1 MGNYY
6 VSNNSN
12 VDLTKY
18 GSLADAKI
26 SINGSDL
33 VIKFESNEIH
43 IINGALYSS
52 LNGSGIV
59 VTFSDTAVAGKTLL
73 DKVDLQNVNL
83 THLSQ
88 DVINNQHTQNIDKE
102 ELEKELAKTKEELKH
117 LAEHV
122 KQEQHSEHSLLQEMH
137 QILQQD
143 ARQQDFSNPQSD
155 VHLKDFD
162 FEYDEQMDNV
172 EQREFMVLS
181 DPSSSVSAPPET
193 PSGGNLPSITLEL
206 VDSSDSGIAR
216 DNVTN
221 DICPMVAGKSQA
233 DSIVYISINGV
244 VVGETTTDASGNFSY
259 IIDRNL
265 PDGSYSVQA
274 TTIYPSGAQEKSG
287 INITIDT
294 HVSVPE
300 ISLALNNDTGISN
313 VDGVTNINSPVLT
326 ISNIDPDAA
335 SVKATITND
344 NGELISASTASEND
358 DGTWSF
364 NVGQQLPDGVYVIS
378 VTVTDIAGNSATSVP
393 VDIRIDTTISPV
405 TANLLSSDD
414 TGSSSIDGITMHKN
428 VSVTGN
434 AESGSIITIYDS
446 NGIPVST
453 TTADN
458 EGHWEVTLNSLPEG
472 SNIFTITSQDAAG
485 NISETVINIDCD
497 TSTFVTNLTIT
508 DETNSGALTDLITN
522 NSSPVITANGEVGS
536 SVDII
541 VNGVKVDTISVGDDG
556 VITYE
561 LKSLPDGE
569 YSVQLV
575 TTDVAGNTATSEAI
589 SVTVDTH
596 ISQFSISMSSLTNDT
611 TPALSGKGE
620 AGSTIDVYV
629 DGRHVD
635 ELAVDSN
642 GNWSTNLSLGPDGV
656 YSVSVVITDIAGNT
670 ETKTASLT
678 LDTHIDTPTIVF
690 PASQDSADPTDMIT
704 NVSKPTFSGEGEVGD
719 TITVYVDGKSY
730 ATTTVDSQGN
740 WTYEFSNSL
749 SDGAHSIYVVANDA
763 AGNRAT
769 SDTISLTIDTVA
781 QINTPTLVSDDGLY
795 NNDNITGNNNPGFK
809 ISGEVG
815 ETVIIYLDGKPVDTI
830 VLTQS
835 SQNWQYTQTLDDGV
849 HTLQY
854 SVTDVAGNTSISDV
868 TNFTIDTH
876 YDATLLVTSVE
887 GVQVTANT
895 DVIYITDNP
904 ATISLNGEG
913 EADSKITIY
922 IDGVQVASVLADNSG
937 NWQADIDS
945 GKFPPQENA
954 SVQIISEDVGGNTSE
969 VDYTIRVDNQVDGLT
984 LQLDNPI
991 ANTSGAEDSPV
1002 VWKSNSESLDFS
1014 GTGEAGATV
1023 SIMIGGVIVASCI
1036 VDSNGQW
1043 STESSPVS
1051 DGTWSVTI
1059 EETDVAGNTMEY
1071 THDIV
1076 IDTTPPQTPDIEY
1089 SSYIDEQGIVVLSGM
1104 GEPDSTIYLTDS
1116 AGNIIAQATVSDDG
1130 SWTLSAKYTSGTDYS
1145 VYSVDSFGNQSPAV
1159 AVNGSTDANTWPTD
1173 SIDNINHLLITN
1185 ADTHTVVFSD
1195 IPNSASSVDII
1206 WQGKTYALVHD
1217 DDGSWSIPGNV
1228 VHENGVYEVNLAI
1241 HYADGSTSYMNE
1253 FVVVDI
1259 PQAKSASHQD
1269 LSHVSDLI
1277 PHMVDHHVE
1286 HSGGFDKHKL
1296 ADIFHHAS
1304 ESHPNS
1310 VPASVTRSEHTPLE
1324 HTSID
1329 AFAQFMHK
1337 MEHHSSV
1344 SEKITGLND
1353 AFAKN
1358 HEGEHRGLSGNHQVN
1373 IIRHFITHAY
1383 NEHIHNAD
1391 EHHHSIHTNHH
1402 I

>member
-1 MGNYY
+1 
-6 VSNNSN
+6 
-12 VDLTKY
+12 
-18 GSLADAKI
+18 
-26 SINGSDL
+26 
-33 VIKFESNEIH
+33 
-43 IINGALYSS
+43 
-52 LNGSGIV
+52 
-59 VTFSDTAVAGKTLL
+59 
-73 DKVDLQNVNL
+73 
-83 THLSQ
+83 
-88 DVINNQHTQNIDKE
+88 
-102 ELEKELAKTKEELKH
+102 
-117 LAEHV
+117 
-122 KQEQHSEHSLLQEMH
+122 
-137 QILQQD
+137 
-143 ARQQDFSNPQSD
+143 
-155 VHLKDFD
+155 
-162 FEYDEQMDNV
+162 
-172 EQREFMVLS
+172 
-181 DPSSSVSAPPET
+181 
-193 PSGGNLPSITLEL
+193 
-206 VDSSDSGIAR
+206 
-216 DNVTN
+216 
-221 DICPMVAGKSQA
+221 
-233 DSIVYISINGV
+233 
-244 VVGETTTDASGNFSY
+244 
-259 IIDRNL
+259 
-265 PDGSYSVQA
+265 
-274 TTIYPSGAQEKSG
+274 
-287 INITIDT
+287 
-294 HVSVPE
+294 
-300 ISLALNNDTGISN
+300 
-313 VDGVTNINSPVLT
+313 
-326 ISNIDPDAA
+326 
-335 SVKATITND
+335 
-344 NGELISASTASEND
+344 
-358 DGTWSF
+358 
-364 NVGQQLPDGVYVIS
+364 
-378 VTVTDIAGNSATSVP
+378 
-393 VDIRIDTTISPV
+393 
-405 TANLLSSDD
+405 
-414 TGSSSIDGITMHKN
+414 
-428 VSVTGN
+428 
-434 AESGSIITIYDS
+434 
-446 NGIPVST
+446 
-453 TTADN
+453 
-458 EGHWEVTLNSLPEG
+458 
-472 SNIFTITSQDAAG
+472 
-485 NISETVINIDCD
+485 
-497 TSTFVTNLTIT
+497 
-508 DETNSGALTDLITN
+508 
-522 NSSPVITANGEVGS
+522 
-536 SVDII
+536 
-541 VNGVKVDTISVGDDG
+541 
-556 VITYE
+556 
-561 LKSLPDGE
+561 
-569 YSVQLV
+569 
-575 TTDVAGNTATSEAI
+575 
-589 SVTVDTH
+589 
-596 ISQFSISMSSLTNDT
+596 
-611 TPALSGKGE
+611 
-620 AGSTIDVYV
+620 
-629 DGRHVD
+629 
-635 ELAVDSN
+635 
-642 GNWSTNLSLGPDGV
+642 
-656 YSVSVVITDIAGNT
+656 
-670 ETKTASLT
+670 
-678 LDTHIDTPTIVF
+678 
-690 PASQDSADPTDMIT
+690 MIT

-815 ETVIIYLDGKPVDTI
+815 ETVIIYLDGKPVDTL

-1159 AVNGSTDANTWPTD
+1159 AVNGSTDANIWPTD

-1304 ESHPNS
+1304 ESHPHS

-1358 HEGEHRGLSGNHQVN
+1358 HEGEHRGLSGNH
-1373 IIRHFITHAY
+1373 
-1383 NEHIHNAD
+1383 
-1391 EHHHSIHTNHH
+1391 
-1402 I
+1402 